1 MSLPGIEI
9 GDLNEPARIL
19 IENAHALDSSGDSAP
34 EVPNAGAST
43 IFVGESITSLA
54 QAMSELMIASAR
66 AADAV
71 QTCDE
76 NYAAAE
82 NANTAA
88 VVDAG
93 TPGGPR

>member
-1 MSLPGIEI
+1 MSPPGIEI

-19 IENAHALDSSGDSAP
+19 IENAQALDSSGDSAP
-34 EVPNAGAST
+34 EVPNAGPST
-43 IFVGESITSLA
+43 IFVGEAITSLA

-71 QTCDE
+71 QACDE

-82 NANTAA
+82 DANAAA

-93 TPGGPR
+93 TPSGHR

>member
-9 GDLNEPARIL
+9 GDLNEPARLL
-19 IENAHALDSSGDSAP
+19 IENAQALDSSGDSAP
-34 EVPNAGAST
+34 GVPNAGPST
-43 IFVGESITSLA
+43 IFVGEAIASLA

-71 QTCDE
+71 QACDE

-82 NANTAA
+82 DANTAA
-88 VVDAG
+88 VVGAG
-93 TPGGPR
+93 TPSGPR